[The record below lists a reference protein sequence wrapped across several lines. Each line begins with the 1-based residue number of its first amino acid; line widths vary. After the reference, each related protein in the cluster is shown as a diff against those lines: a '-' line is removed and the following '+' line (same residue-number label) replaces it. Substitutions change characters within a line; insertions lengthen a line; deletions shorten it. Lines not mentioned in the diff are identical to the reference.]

1 MENKIEL
8 FKNEELGEV
17 RTLLINSEPWFVGK
31 DIAKA
36 LDYKDTSDAL
46 KSHVDVD
53 DKGVGE
59 IPTPGGKQQ
68 MILINESGMYSLIF
82 SSKLPSAK
90 KFKRWVTKEVL
101 PSIRTHGLYITDELL
116 QNQQLLEDK
125 ISDLEYENKRLLE
138 EKEETDKQNK
148 EYSFQKNTLFKLSI
162 KTGIDESYLPS
173 LTVQVLRMFLKANN
187 SLIINT
193 KDKFYVTKKN
203 PILKEMK
210 RLIINK
216 NDRLYVLLSVGV
228 RIEDNFA
235 YIPIKFF
242 DENYVPLDHCL
253 YL

>member
-148 EYSFQKNTLFKLSI
+148 EYSFQSNPLFKLSI
-162 KTGIDESYLPS
+162 
-173 LTVQVLRMFLKANN
+173 
-187 SLIINT
+187 
-193 KDKFYVTKKN
+193 
-203 PILKEMK
+203 
-210 RLIINK
+210 
-216 NDRLYVLLSVGV
+216 
-228 RIEDNFA
+228 
-235 YIPIKFF
+235 
-242 DENYVPLDHCL
+242 
-253 YL
+253 